1 MQNDH
6 GIGPWPAALH
16 SGVFHISRTV
26 TNRSQ
31 IWLVTA
37 ACLSLL
43 HALIANAATAT
54 PARAAAAKSAC
65 HEQPLRSHGNGTL
78 VTLRAPQPTDT
89 WGNLGRQFE
98 HVVVIVLENQDYAT
112 VMRQP
117 AMRKL
122 VRQGTLFTHFAANF
136 HPSYSNYLALIG
148 GRYFGARGDTD
159 IGIPAR
165 EKTIAD
171 LLQAKGLTWKQYAE
185 AFPGDCSTVA
195 FSGREPYSS
204 DPLYAR
210 KHVPF
215 MSFKSVTGNPQR
227 CSNVVNANAFDPRH
241 LPNYA
246 FYSPDMCHDGHDV
259 CASDAASAIKDAGTR
274 LDLAGDTVAE
284 KLIGHSDAEADKKGI
299 DRRRLDQAVAWL
311 VPLLKRIQA
320 DRKAM
325 KGTLIIVTFDESAT
339 LSNNHIF
346 TLFLGPM
353 VKKGYRENG
362 CYDDYNVLRTIEDNF
377 GIGTLGAEDEKSAPI
392 VHVWKGH

>member
-1 MQNDH
+1 MKSRSPVEWAAITCLVSILA
-6 GIGPWPAALH
+6 IG
-16 SGVFHISRTV
+16 
-26 TNRSQ
+26 
-31 IWLVTA
+31 A
-37 ACLSLL
+37 ACAVLRP
-43 HALIANAATAT
+43 AVAAPFGCVART
-54 PARAAAAKSAC
+54 P
-65 HEQPLRSHGNGTL
+65 RSNGNGTL
-78 VTLRAPQPTDT
+78 VTPRAPQPTDS
-89 WGNLGRQFE
+89 WGDRGRQFD
-98 HVVVIVLENQDYAT
+98 HVVLIVLENQDYAT

-122 VRQGTLFTHFAANF
+122 AREGTLFTHFAANF

-159 IGIPAR
+159 TGIPAR
-165 EKTIAD
+165 EKTVAD

-185 AFPGDCSTVA
+185 AFPGHCSTVA
-195 FSGREPYSS
+195 FAGREPYSS

-215 MSFKSVTGNPQR
+215 MSFESVTGNPQR

-246 FYSPDMCHDGHDV
+246 FYSPDMCHDGHDI
-259 CASDAASAIKDAGTR
+259 CASDAASALKNAGTR
-274 LDLAGDTVAE
+274 LDLAGDAVAE
-284 KLIGHSDAEADKKGI
+284 RLIGQSDAENDKKEVNG
-299 DRRRLDQAVAWL
+299 RRLDQAVAWL
-311 VPLLKRIQA
+311 VPWLKRIQA
-320 DRKAM
+320 DPKAT

-339 LSNNHIF
+339 PSNNHIF

-377 GIGTLGAEDEKSAPI
+377 GIGTLGALDEQSAPI
-392 VHVWKGH
+392 THVWKRH

>member
-1 MQNDH
+1 M
-6 GIGPWPAALH
+6 
-16 SGVFHISRTV
+16 T
-26 TNRSQ
+26 RSQ
-31 IWLVTA
+31 TWIVAA
-37 ACLSLL
+37 ACLSLP
-43 HALIANAATAT
+43 HAFIANAA
-54 PARAAAAKSAC
+54 PAAHAPTAAAKSQC
-65 HEQPLRSHGNGTL
+65 HRLPLRKNGDDTSI
-78 VTLRAPQPTDT
+78 TPRAPQPADT

-112 VMRQP
+112 VMHKP

-122 VRQGTLFTHFAANF
+122 ARQGTLFTHFAANF

-165 EKTIAD
+165 EKTVAD
-171 LLQAKGLTWKQYAE
+171 LLEAKGLTWKQYAE
-185 AFPGDCSTVA
+185 AFPGNCSTVA

-204 DPLYAR
+204 NSLYAR

-215 MSFKSVTGNPQR
+215 MSFESVTGNPQR
-227 CSNVVNANAFDPRH
+227 CSNVVNASAFDPRH

-246 FYSPDMCHDGHDV
+246 FYSPDMCHDGHDI
-259 CASDAASAIKDAGTR
+259 CASNAASALKDAGTR
-274 LDLAGDTVAE
+274 LDLAGDAVAE
-284 KLIGHSDAEADKKGI
+284 KLIGRSDAEADKKEI
-299 DRRRLDQAVAWL
+299 DRRRLDQAAAWL
-311 VPLLKRIQA
+311 VPLLKRIRA
-320 DRKAM
+320 DRQAM

-353 VKKGYRENG
+353 VKQGYRENG
-362 CYDDYNVLRTIEDNF
+362 CYDDFNVLRTIEDNF
-377 GIGTLGAEDEKSAPI
+377 DIGTLGAEDEKSAPI